1 MLAIDGWLLHV
12 AKQADGSLLL
22 NFQHESCGAAAASS
36 SRDRPNEVRSPSPLQ
51 LAKLCV
57 LFFAAS
63 GCSQGAL
70 GLFLF
75 CVFVSLRCGFVKM
88 KIWICLG
95 LLC

>member
-51 LAKLCV
+51 LAKLC
-57 LFFAAS
+57 
-63 GCSQGAL
+63 GGSQGAL

-75 CVFVSLRCGFVKM
+75 CVFGRYVADL
-88 KIWICLG
+88 
-95 LLC
+95 